1 MASQESKSR
10 RAKILE
16 EHEALSGVK
25 NPPVRPGMISRG
37 TTSSSLSSQVGA
49 KQGARDSILQP
60 LAPLTSLEDASA
72 NLEQICDNL
81 LHVDKSLVRRP
92 SIDFRLNSG

>member
-1 MASQESKSR
+1 MNSR
-10 RAKILE
+10 A
-16 EHEALSGVK
+16 
-25 NPPVRPGMISRG
+25 

-49 KQGARDSILQP
+49 KQGARESILQP

-92 SIDFRLNSG
+92 STVFRMTSD